1 MKKIQYSIAIVFS
14 LALVFFTFN
23 TFIYNQKQAG
33 NHTGDEKP
41 TVSGIVTNVDLSPMA
56 YDGPALITIK
66 TESGDSKVIAT
77 PSMGRNLCQA
87 KDSVADVSL
96 VTVEDTVVVRGEV
109 GGDGHIVPC
118 SDISHYLRV
127 TSEVK
132 DTTLGFV
139 FKYQKAPNG
148 YVLEDV
154 PFKNVSAQFVHGLV
168 LTERTEYEALSNSSA
183 PREGPPTIQIHVYKN
198 TLKQSAPVWAMKNPN
213 ESLSNLIRGE
223 TKEVVLGGA
232 NAVEYSADG
241 LYANRVFV
249 AAHGGYVYVLIGS
262 YQDVASQIYQDFNS
276 LVSSFHFIEP
286 VVDVAPKSVTLSGKY
301 VCLPHLVESDF
312 QTMECAFGLQ
322 TNDGDF
328 YAVNFGQSVDAVK
341 QFMAG
346 GKVTAEGFVVIKEAL
361 SSNQWAS
368 YKMKGIFTITKFL
381 GGSAVQ

>member
-1 MKKIQYSIAIVFS
+1 MKKIQFSIVIVFS
-14 LALVFFTFN
+14 LALVFFAFN
-23 TFIYNQKQAG
+23 TFIYNQKQVGSHAE
-33 NHTGDEKP
+33 NEKP
-41 TVSGIVTNVDLSPMA
+41 TVSGVVTNVDLSPMA
-56 YDGPALITIK
+56 YDGPALITVK
-66 TESGDSKVIAT
+66 TDSGESKVISVV
-77 PSMGRNLCQA
+77 SMGRNLCQA
-87 KDSVADVSL
+87 KDSLADVGLVAVGDSL
-96 VTVEDTVVVRGEV
+96 SARGEV
-109 GGDGHIVPC
+109 DGDGRIVPC
-118 SDISHYLRV
+118 VDPSHYIRIK
-127 TSEVK
+127 SEIR
-132 DTTLGFV
+132 DTTLGFA
-139 FKYQKAPNG
+139 FEYPKTPYG
-148 YVLEDV
+148 YILEDIS
-154 PFKNVSAQFVHGLV
+154 FKNVSAQFVRGFM
-168 LTERTEYEALSNSSA
+168 LTEKAEYDALQNT
-183 PREGPPTIQIHVYKN
+183 PEVREGPPTIQIHVYKN
-198 TLKQSAPVWAMKNPN
+198 ALNQSSAVWAMKNAN
-213 ESLSNLIRGE
+213 ESLSNLVSGE
-223 TKEVVLGGA
+223 VKEVVVAGA

-276 LVSSFHFIEP
+276 LVSSFHFVEP

-328 YAVNFGQSVDAVK
+328 YAVNFGQSADAMK

-346 GKVTAEGFVVIKEAL
+346 EKVSAEGFVVIKEAL